1 MFGLL
6 SLQEMVFLGE
16 NQALLGQDEEVN
28 EDIYED
34 AKRDFWSLSKT
45 VQIARTNFT
54 E

>member
-1 MFGLL
+1 MLELL

-16 NQALLGQDEEVN
+16 NQALLGQNEEVN
-28 EDIYED
+28 EDIYGD
-34 AKRDFWSLSKT
+34 AKRDFWTLSQT